1 MLENRNANILKF
13 EIDIF
18 LEYAEDNNTS
28 IIYITLGGFA
38 IMFII
43 VVLIVLFYKFNKNKR
58 RIITH
63 LVLIDK
69 YMPT

>member
-1 MLENRNANILKF
+1 
-13 EIDIF
+13 
-18 LEYAEDNNTS
+18 
-28 IIYITLGGFA
+28 
-38 IMFII
+38 MFII

-69 YMPT
+69 YMPK